1 MRLSRLSFLLA
12 GLLFVACTR
21 KPPSEPAI
29 PQSLLQALRV
39 VLTSEAELGKLGAD
53 VVRRPWVGP
62 IVQVLAEETP
72 DGTVPVPQKRIVGS
86 TNADAL
92 FERGIANLRAALTQ
106 PIRGDRT
113 VQMAKADVQIT
124 RFADNY
130 TVARLLLPEMWSTIA
145 AEGGGPLFAA
155 APARDILVWTT
166 SGDDNDQHALRGQA
180 RTAFQSRS
188 FPISPAILRWTGR
201 DWSLVDP
208 NPIPTP

>member
-1 MRLSRLSFLLA
+1 MRMSRRLLLA
-12 GLLFVACTR
+12 GLLLVACRR
-21 KPPSEPAI
+21 KQPSASAPAI
-29 PQSLLQALRV
+29 PLEPLRV
-39 VLTSEAELGKLGAD
+39 VLASEAELAKLGAD
-53 VVRRPWVGP
+53 VVRRPWAGP

-72 DGTVPVPQKRIVGS
+72 DGPVPVPQKKLTGS
-86 TNADAL
+86 TNTDAL
-92 FERGIANLRAALTQ
+92 FERGIANLRAAYPQ

-113 VQMAKADVQIT
+113 VKMAKADVQIT

-130 TVARLLLPEMWSTIA
+130 TVARLLLPEVWSKIA

-166 SGDDNDQHALRGQA
+166 SGEDSDQHALRGQA

-188 FPISPAILRWTGR
+188 FPISPAILRWTGK

-208 NPIPTP
+208 NPIPPP

>member
-1 MRLSRLSFLLA
+1 MLMAALLLA
-12 GLLFVACTR
+12 ACARKQPR
-21 KPPSEPAI
+21 KPPSELGVP
-29 PQSLLQALRV
+29 LQALRV
-39 VLTSEAELGKLGAD
+39 VLASEAELAQLGPGAD
-53 VVRRPWVGP
+53 LVRRSWVGP

-72 DGTVPVPQKRIVGS
+72 DGPVPVPQKKIAGA
-86 TNADAL
+86 TDTDAL
-92 FERGIANLRAALTQ
+92 FDRGIANLRAALTQ

-113 VQMAKADVQIT
+113 VKMAKADVQIT
-124 RFADNY
+124 RFADSY

-188 FPISPAILRWTGR
+188 FPISPAILRWTGK

-208 NPIPTP
+208 NPIPPP

>member
-1 MRLSRLSFLLA
+1 MRPSRLSLLMA

-21 KPPSEPAI
+21 KQPSEPAV
-29 PQSLLQALRV
+29 PLAALRV
-39 VLTSEAELGKLGAD
+39 ALASEAELGKLGVD

-72 DGTVPVPQKRIVGS
+72 DGPVPVPQKRIAGS
-86 TNADAL
+86 TNTDAL

-113 VQMAKADVQIT
+113 VKMAKADVQIS
-124 RFADNY
+124 RFADSY
-130 TVARLLLPEMWSTIA
+130 TIARLLLPELWSKIA
-145 AEGGGPLFAA
+145 ADGGGPLFAA

-166 SGDDNDQHALRGQA
+166 SGEDSDQHALRGQA

-188 FPISPAILRWTGR
+188 FPIAPAILRWTGR

-208 NPIPTP
+208 NPIPTQ